1 MNKHIGLLI
10 WKEMK
15 KRELSSAALAATLQI
30 SKNRMQTILSN
41 TSIDTDMLLRI
52 SEALNFDFFQYYD
65 KKKLVSQIE
74 AAAKDNSLQ
83 EIERLKSLVR
93 EKNVAIDLKDQLIKT
108 QTNMIALLEKGQYR
122 WPIPNIY
129 HDTKLTKYPAAHQH
143 Y

>member
-15 KRELSSAALAATLQI
+15 KRELSSAALAASLQI

-41 TSIDTDMLLRI
+41 PSIDTDMLLRI

-83 EIERLKSLVR
+83 EIERLKGLVR

-108 QTNMIALLEKGQYR
+108 QSNMIALLEKGQYR
-122 WPIPNIY
+122 
-129 HDTKLTKYPAAHQH
+129 
-143 Y
+143 